1 VTAKGLFSIFSL
13 IKMIEKVKT
22 NINNNMGLQNLLNE
36 PQRLATESDRLNLEL
51 ENLVLDNYRI
61 FVENL
66 TCSVHL
72 RVEVADLVLL

>member
-1 VTAKGLFSIFSL
+1 MTAKGLFSIFSL